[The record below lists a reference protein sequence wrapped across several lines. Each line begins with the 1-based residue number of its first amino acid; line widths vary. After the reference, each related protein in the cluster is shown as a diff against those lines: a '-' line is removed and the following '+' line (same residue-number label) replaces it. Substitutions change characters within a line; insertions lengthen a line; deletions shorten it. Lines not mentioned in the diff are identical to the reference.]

1 MDKLTKFVKEQS
13 LQRSERSARAEEQV
27 QWLVELGGRGPK
39 AAADFGFASQVANL
53 TKDHN
58 DEVAA
63 AALRTLGDFG
73 PEGAKHMGAVAS
85 GLNRSPEV
93 CIAAAVALAEF
104 GPQALGYGDTLA
116 MCLERTRD
124 ENAKAAVL
132 AALGAKLAD
141 PSKRFA
147 AVTALG
153 YLGTETVKRNMS
165 QIVSCLKDKD
175 SLTRQAAATTLGV
188 ASDAVLAGG
197 DATSIVALLK
207 DPNPGTRCAAALA
220 LGKLGAVS
228 SAAEVYAP
236 TNPVGSQD
244 ASESHLTVG
253 GGALRSA
260 AALRRPKCAALASLG
275 LMKSEKHLP
284 LLSGVGWE
292 GALRDKSYEVRL
304 SALEALM
311 QVGHAAAKYSTSIM
325 SVMEDDVYL
334 VRLKACQTIAAIGAT
349 DDNLPDLFQD
359 EAPSVRQ
366 AALDALATNSDIGK
380 KYSSQVFKCITDE
393 YGCVRAAAMRCLA
406 SMESL
411 GDYGAAFTEEMEVCQ
426 HDEIPMVR
434 EAAAHALV
442 KLGAKAGA
450 RGIENGSMI
459 CWTAQIM
466 MFFGVL
472 RAKQVKQVQTCLL
485 NAGELLY
492 LPSQWRHGTCNVG
505 DFSAG
510 IGYIGAIDHLPK
522 VTWLAAVDDLSGLKA
537 ELQDKDKD
545 EVVEAL
551 MVKDDRDGKQPLHWA
566 AHRGH
571 QRMVRELLKM
581 RAFHGALDRHG
592 ARPVHLA
599 AFEGHEKALR
609 QLLEVETRKSAMART
624 EGGAE
629 PLHLAA
635 TKGHTSVESRSH
647 QTGVGHDGTGDVNGL
662 PRDDLSSGGGRG

>member
-132 AALGAKLAD
+132 AALGAVGAEQHAGLCAKYLEDSSVAVSAAACQALGRLGSAGAADAPRIAEKLAD

-228 SAAEVYAP
+228 SAAEVAELLGD
-236 TNPVGSQD
+236 NAED

-284 LLSGVGWE
+284 LLS

-349 DDNLPDLFQD
+349 DVMDNLPDLFQD

-406 SMESL
+406 SMESVGQCYASTIAGELSSQDPESRAAACETLGKL

-450 RGIENGSMI
+450 RGIENGSM
-459 CWTAQIM
+459 
-466 MFFGVL
+466 
-472 RAKQVKQVQTCLL
+472 
-485 NAGELLY
+485 
-492 LPSQWRHGTCNVG
+492 
-505 DFSAG
+505 
-510 IGYIGAIDHLPK
+510 
-522 VTWLAAVDDLSGLKA
+522 
-537 ELQDKDKD
+537 
-545 EVVEAL
+545 
-551 MVKDDRDGKQPLHWA
+551 
-566 AHRGH
+566 
-571 QRMVRELLKM
+571 
-581 RAFHGALDRHG
+581 
-592 ARPVHLA
+592 
-599 AFEGHEKALR
+599 
-609 QLLEVETRKSAMART
+609 
-624 EGGAE
+624 
-629 PLHLAA
+629 
-635 TKGHTSVESRSH
+635 
-647 QTGVGHDGTGDVNGL
+647 
-662 PRDDLSSGGGRG
+662 

>member
-13 LQRSERSARAEEQV
+13 LQRSERSARAEEQAV

-132 AALGAKLAD
+132 AALGAVGAEQHAGLCAKYLEDSSVAVSAAACQALGRLGSAGAADAPRIAEKLAD

-228 SAAEVYAP
+228 SAAEVAELLGD
-236 TNPVGSQD
+236 NAED

-284 LLSGVGWE
+284 LLS

-349 DDNLPDLFQD
+349 DVMDNLPDLFQD

-406 SMESL
+406 SMESVGQCYASTIAGELSSQDPESRAAACETLGKL

-442 KLGAKAGA
+442 
-450 RGIENGSMI
+450 
-459 CWTAQIM
+459 T
-466 MFFGVL
+466 
-472 RAKQVKQVQTCLL
+472 
-485 NAGELLY
+485 
-492 LPSQWRHGTCNVG
+492 WR
-505 DFSAG
+505 
-510 IGYIGAIDHLPK
+510 I
-522 VTWLAAVDDLSGLKA
+522 
-537 ELQDKDKD
+537 
-545 EVVEAL
+545 
-551 MVKDDRDGKQPLHWA
+551 
-566 AHRGH
+566 
-571 QRMVRELLKM
+571 
-581 RAFHGALDRHG
+581 
-592 ARPVHLA
+592 
-599 AFEGHEKALR
+599 
-609 QLLEVETRKSAMART
+609 
-624 EGGAE
+624 
-629 PLHLAA
+629 
-635 TKGHTSVESRSH
+635 
-647 QTGVGHDGTGDVNGL
+647 
-662 PRDDLSSGGGRG
+662 